1 MKADLR
7 RSQIPIKKKK
17 KKKKNHQKHN
27 KKPANGYNSQGKG
40 GEVR

>member
-7 RSQIPIKKKK
+7 RSQILI

-27 KKPANGYNSQGKG
+27 KKPANGYNSQGEG
-40 GEVR
+40 GEAH